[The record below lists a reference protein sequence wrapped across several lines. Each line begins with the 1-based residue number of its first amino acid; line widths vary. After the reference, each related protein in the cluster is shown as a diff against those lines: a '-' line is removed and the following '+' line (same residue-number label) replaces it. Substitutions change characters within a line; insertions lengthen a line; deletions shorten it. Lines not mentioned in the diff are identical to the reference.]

1 MGEAQDRRPLPLGP
15 FDLLDE
21 LGRGGMGRVWRARHR
36 VQDASVAVKILHAA
50 RVDDAAFRRAFDAEV
65 QSIVALDHPGIVLVH
80 DHGLIPAETAEASD
94 GKVVEGSPYLVMELA
109 RGGSLADLPMP
120 MQWPGLRAALRSLL
134 DALAHAHAR
143 GVVHRDIKRSNVLI
157 GLAGDS
163 RPGLKLSDF
172 GLVHRLSDLSGV
184 RGFEK
189 EAVGTPNY
197 MAPEQVQARWRDYGP
212 WTDLYALGC
221 LAWSLATGGPPFRGT
236 PVEVMA
242 AHVRSPLPTF
252 HPPNPMPD
260 EFEGWLRRMLAKK
273 EWNRFA
279 CAADAAF
286 ALDAVA
292 GGSSAV
298 QGVPLQLTYPD
309 GERTAV
315 DVSTRSWTIPPL
327 PVSGLTEDVE
337 EAPLAQFRP
346 AFPADWRP
354 PREVPAAPRLLGVG
368 LGLFGLRRAR
378 FVAREE
384 ERDRLWGE
392 LQRVESENRASVVLL
407 EGAPG
412 QGKSRLAR
420 WLCERAHELGLARV
434 IRVVHGPGAG
444 PRAGLEPAVERHLG
458 LRGLDRDASL
468 GRIGRLLKRL
478 DCWDAELVVEL
489 TELVRPRSPD
499 AVGRSRGSRGR
510 HHIALLRLLEALARR
525 RPVILWIEDLAWSA
539 DGAAFVETLLARQ
552 TRSPS
557 AILVAATVRPAES
570 DATAADDLD
579 RLAGRAD
586 CARMTVG
593 PLPEAAQ
600 EELIGDLLGLA
611 PTLATYVRERAA
623 GNPLFAVLL
632 VGDWVQRG
640 LLQPGP
646 EGFELTSEAAPEEL
660 PDGLHELWLHRV
672 DVTLSALSGTPL
684 SSLEVAAT
692 LGDTVRHEE
701 WGAVLEAADLDLDE
715 ELARALVRGGLA
727 RQVEEGWEFGHG
739 MLRESLLRRA
749 REAGRSER
757 WHRACALALTDLPA
771 PDPALRA
778 KRLGRHWYAAGDWQA
793 CVEPLLAAAELRRR
807 AGDCAAAL
815 GAVQIAEAAM
825 KRGGAEPGTRMAVR
839 VAVAR
844 ADTLSAAGRV
854 SEAGAVAGDVIGFA
868 HNAGWSELEAAAR
881 VHSAMARM
889 REHEFE
895 EALVVLEQALTLY
908 LVAEN
913 GAGMV
918 EAGRLL
924 ARCLGACG
932 RLEEALV
939 RGRAAL
945 AAADALGDPSAR
957 AEVLL
962 VLGGLQKRAGRLEDA
977 ERLCSGAAGILAR
990 AGHHARVAE
999 AWLIVADVR
1008 RRRGDLD
1015 GAHALLERSRATW
1028 AEAGSLYVGT
1038 VDINLG
1044 LIDVECGRFLEA
1056 VDRLT
1061 EAIAAADLEG
1071 DKFVAFAGR
1080 VLCVQAFAAV
1090 DRWARVAALLDE
1102 LASLDVALASAE
1114 TAAAQEDAGDRAARA
1129 DQRELAVRCWTQ
1141 TLRQWQRLGLRG
1153 PSLRVSV
1160 KLEEISPSD

>member
-1 MGEAQDRRPLPLGP
+1 MGEPTDSKPVPLGP
-15 FDLLDE
+15 FHLLDE
-21 LGRGGMGRVWRARHR
+21 LGRGGMGRVWRAEHR
-36 VQDASVAVKILHAA
+36 VQGTTVAVKILHAA

-80 DHGLIPAETAEASD
+80 DHGVVPPETAEAS
-94 GKVVEGSPYLVMELA
+94 GGRVAEGSPYLVMELA
-109 RGGSLADLPMP
+109 RGGSLADLPLP
-120 MQWPGLRAALRSLL
+120 MQWPALRASLRSLL

-184 RGFEK
+184 RGFET

-252 HPPNPMPD
+252 HPPNPIPA

-273 EWNRFA
+273 DWNRFA

-286 ALDAVA
+286 ALDAVS
-292 GGSSAV
+292 GGARATE
-298 QGVPLQLTYPD
+298 GVPLQLTYPD

-315 DVSTRSWTIPPL
+315 DVSTRSWTLPPL
-327 PVSGLTEDVE
+327 PVSGLAEDVE
-337 EAPLAQFRP
+337 EAPVAQFRP
-346 AFPADWRP
+346 AFPRDWRP
-354 PREVPAAPRLLGVG
+354 PRVVPSVPRLLGVG

-384 ERDRLWGE
+384 ERDRLWSILEG
-392 LQRVESENRASVVLL
+392 VEAQNRARVVLL

-412 QGKSRLAR
+412 HGKSRLAR
-420 WLCERAHELGLARV
+420 WLCERAHELGVARV

-444 PRAGLEPAVERHLG
+444 PRAGLGPAVERHLG
-458 LRGLDRDASL
+458 LRGLDRDACL

-478 DCWDAELVVEL
+478 DSWDAELVVEL

-510 HHIALLRLLEALARR
+510 HHLALLRLLEARARR

-539 DGAAFVETLLARQ
+539 DGAAFVEALLARQ

-557 AILVAATVRPAES
+557 AILVAATVRSTES

-579 RLAGRAD
+579 RLATRPH
-586 CARMTVG
+586 CERLVVG
-593 PLPEAAQ
+593 PLPEKAQ
-600 EELIGDLLGLA
+600 AELIEDLLGLA
-611 PTLATYVRERAA
+611 PPLADYVRERAG

-632 VGDWVQRG
+632 VGDWVQQE
-640 LLQPGP
+640 LLRPGP
-646 EGFELTSEAAPEEL
+646 DGFELIAGATPEEL
-660 PDGLHELWLHRV
+660 PDGLHELWLRRV
-672 DVTLSALSGTPL
+672 DVTLADLAGEPL
-684 SSLEVAAT
+684 AGLEIAAT
-692 LGDTVRHEE
+692 LGDTVLDEE
-701 WGAVLEAADLDLDE
+701 WGAALEAADLDFDE
-715 ELARALVRGGLA
+715 EVARVLVRGGLA
-727 RQVEEGWEFGHG
+727 QPSEEGWEFAHG

-749 REAGRSER
+749 REHGRTAS
-757 WHRACALALTDLPA
+757 WHRACALALTDLPS

-778 KRLGRHWYAAGDWQA
+778 ERLGHHWYAAGDWEA
-793 CVEPLLAAAELRRR
+793 CVEPLLAAAALRCRS
-807 AGDCAAAL
+807 GDCAAAL
-815 GAVQIAEAAM
+815 GAVQTAEAALG
-825 KRGGAEPGTRMAVR
+825 RGGASSGSRTAAR
-839 VAVAR
+839 VALAR
-844 ADTLSAAGRV
+844 ADTLAAAGRV
-854 SEAGAVAGDVIGFA
+854 SEAGAVAVAVIEVAGA
-868 HNAGWSELEAAAR
+868 HGWSDLEAAAR

-889 REHEFE
+889 RDHQFE

-908 LVAEN
+908 LVAED
-913 GAGMV
+913 GPGMV

-945 AAADALGDPSAR
+945 AAADALGDPAVR

-990 AGHHARVAE
+990 AGRHTRVAE
-999 AWLIVADVR
+999 AWLMVADVR
-1008 RRRGDLD
+1008 RRRGDFD

-1038 VDINLG
+1038 VDINLA
-1044 LIDVECGRFLEA
+1044 LIDIERGRPLDASKRLIDAVAVAEA
-1056 VDRLT
+1056 EADR
-1061 EAIAAADLEG
+1061 
-1071 DKFVAFAGR
+1071 FVGYAGR
-1080 VLCVQAFAAV
+1080 VLLIQAFAALERWGRAAEVLTEV
-1090 DRWARVAALLDE
+1090 DG
-1102 LASLDVALASAE
+1102 LDVALASAE
-1114 TAAAQEDAGDRAARA
+1114 TAAAAEDAGDRAARA
-1129 DQRELAVRCWTQ
+1129 NERELAVRCWMQ
-1141 TLRQWQRLGLRG
+1141 ALAQWQRIELRG

-1160 KLEEISPSD
+1160 KLEEISP